1 MNIAIIG
8 SGLTGSLAAISL
20 ANAGCIVDLYER
32 MSDEELINRDRTY
45 AITHSSRKILQKIG
59 IWSYLVSHLVPFQFL
74 NLIDY
79 ELNNKFQFL
88 TNDLSISDQRYSAL
102 GWIAE
107 HKNIMLSILEFISE
121 IDNIN
126 KIPTSVIPNTNNYDL
141 IVAADGS
148 NSNTKKKLK
157 TPSFNFTYDQICIT
171 AKVLL
176 RGAKSNEAFEILNSE
191 GPFAVLP
198 LGGDLF
204 QIICSQSIEKAKY
217 NMSLSKS
224 HFLDYLSTIL
234 PHGIEPDSIIDKPNS
249 YPINFIFNYSFFSGK
264 YIYLGETAH
273 NLHPVGCQGFNLC
286 WRDVDCLAKII
297 SIPFFK
303 NYHSF
308 VPIIYSLSRF
318 SDVFLISILTDT
330 LVRYSRSNINIFRLP
345 RLFIFFI
352 LKKSFF
358 IRKIILNLMTNG
370 IYPVKFIND

>member
-20 ANAGCIVDLYER
+20 ANAGCRVDLYER
-32 MSDEELINRDRTY
+32 LSDEELINRDRTY
-45 AITHSSRKILQKIG
+45 AITHSSRKILEKVG
-59 IWSYLVSHLVPFQFL
+59 IWSHLLSHLVPFQYL
-74 NLIDY
+74 NVIDY
-79 ELNNKFQFL
+79 ELNTKFQFL
-88 TNDLSISDQRYSAL
+88 INDLCHSDKKYSAI

-107 HKNIMLSILEFISE
+107 HRNIMLSILNFISE
-121 IDNIN
+121 IDRIN

-157 TPSFNFTYDQICIT
+157 TPSFNFNYDQICIT

-176 RGAKSNEAFEILNSE
+176 RGVKSNEAYEILNTE

-204 QIICSQSIEKAKY
+204 QIICSQSIQKGNY

-224 HFLDYLSTIL
+224 SFLDYLSTIL
-234 PHGIEPDSIIDKPNS
+234 PYGVEPDTIIDEPNS
-249 YPINFIFNYSFFSGK
+249 FPIDFVFNYLFFSGK

-273 NLHPVGCQGFNLC
+273 KVHPVGGQGLNLC
-286 WRDVDCLAKII
+286 WRDVDCLSQLI

-303 NYHSF
+303 KNHS
-308 VPIIYSLSRF
+308 IIPLTYSLSRF
-318 SDVFLISILTDT
+318 VDVLSISILTDI
-330 LVRYSRSNINIFRLP
+330 LVRYSRSNITICILP
-345 RLFIFFI
+345 RKFIFFI
-352 LKKSFF
+352 LKKSTSL
-358 IRKIILNLMTNG
+358 RKFMLNVMTNG
-370 IYPVKFIND
+370 LEFSLNR